1 MSWPEDRPEGRDFV
15 SDFGPV
21 IHSHKTEFRAGL
33 EKHFYWTDSSNAS
46 AGESRLTIGLT
57 VTGSCRAFYDTESRV
72 SAFRDGALLVTSDT
86 TRLYGL
92 TSGSSF
98 LLGSARAVHNPTT
111 GPVGSLRQL
120 VQSDEV
126 GTAHTDGSFNFTF
139 PVEYSIAPALMIT
152 AKYPSG
158 NRDGRVGI
166 STVTAG
172 GFTGVIEG
180 TVGSGV
186 GIWWRSS
193 GTVAI

>member
-46 AGESRLTIGLT
+46 AGESRLTIGAT

-72 SAFRDGALLVTSDT
+72 SAFRDGALFVTSDT

-98 LLGSARAVHNPTT
+98 LLGSARAVRNLDT
-111 GPVGSLRQL
+111 GPSGSLRQL
-120 VQSDEV
+120 VQSEETTIV
-126 GTAHTDGSFNFTF
+126 NLDGSFTFTF
-139 PVEYSIAPALMIT
+139 PTAYSDPPSLMATIR
-152 AKYPSG
+152 YP
-158 NRDGRVGI
+158 NANTDGRMGMSAI
-166 STVTAG
+166 TAG
-172 GFTGVIEG
+172 GFTVVTFTPVG
-180 TVGSGV
+180 TALSV
-186 GIWWRSS
+186 WWRSS
-193 GTVAI
+193 GTVAL